1 MATILIIEDNPYHR
15 RLMVRLLEKAGYHV
29 VLATNGEEAIQK
41 VQEMRPDLIT
51 MDMGL
56 PDLDGQTVIS
66 LLRDA
71 PGLENIPIVAV
82 TAWPPEVASRMAAAY
97 GCEGYVYKPIKA
109 REFAEKIAEI
119 LARRIE

>member
-71 PGLENIPIVAV
+71 PGLENTPIVAV

-97 GCEGYVYKPIKA
+97 GCESYVSKPIKA